1 MSKRGKLYIAL
12 VIIAV
17 ISIVVLE
24 NSKPQ
29 EINWFPSYV
38 KKHKIPFGTFVFY
51 EQLER
56 LFGKDNVID
65 VERPPYE
72 FLNDNDINGTYLFV
86 NNQVSF
92 GAEEFDILLE
102 WTAKGN
108 TLFVAS
114 SGFESNVL
122 DTLNLETSTVN
133 SFDNYDGDYIFKL
146 KNKNLDTTIVSYE
159 KADFLTYFDKID
171 TLKTSIISVSDNK
184 EYPLGIE
191 TAHANAI
198 RQPFGEGQIILSN
211 FPQAFTNYFIL
222 ESQNKNYT
230 AGLLSYIDDSQ
241 PIYFDNYYKAGK
253 PFFTSPLFIL
263 LNNKTLKWAYYMMLI
278 GVFFYV
284 IFEGKRKQRAIPI
297 VEPLKNKTIDFTR
310 TIANMYYEKGK
321 HHDIAQHKIQHLL
334 EFIRTQLYLN
344 TNTIDTEFIKNLA
357 ARSNNSVEDTQ
368 TLFNVIT
375 SCSEDRKLKTVEL
388 ERLNRLIETFK
399 SNTKWKTKTK

>member
-12 VIIAV
+12 IIIAV

-51 EQLER
+51 QQLER
-56 LFGKDNVID
+56 LFDKDNVID

-72 FLNDNDINGTYLFV
+72 FLNDNAVSGTYIFV

-92 GAEEFDILLE
+92 GAEEFDKLLE

-108 TLFVAS
+108 TLFIAS

-122 DTLNLETSTVN
+122 DTLHLETATVN
-133 SFDNYDGDYIFKL
+133 SFNNYESDYIFQL
-146 KNKNLDTTIVSYE
+146 KNKHLDTTIVSFDRANY
-159 KADFLTYFDKID
+159 LSYFKKID
-171 TLKTSIISVSDNK
+171 TLTTSIISVSDNK
-184 EYPLGIE
+184 TDTLFIE
-191 TAHANAI
+191 TPHANAI
-198 RQPFGEGQIILSN
+198 NQPFGDGKIILSH

-222 ESQNKNYT
+222 NTPNQNYT
-230 AGLLSYIDDSQ
+230 SGLLSYIDDSL
-241 PIYFDNYYKAGK
+241 PIYFDNYYKSGK

-263 LNNKTLKWAYYMMLI
+263 LNNKMLKWAYYMMLI

-334 EFIRTQLYLN
+334 EFIRTHLYLN
-344 TNTIDTEFIKNLA
+344 TNNIDEEFIINLA

-368 TLFNVIT
+368 TLFKVIT
-375 SCSEDRKLKTVEL
+375 SCSENKSLKTEEL
-388 ERLNRLIETFK
+388 ERLNHLIETFK
-399 SNTKWKTKTK
+399 SNTKWKTKTT

>member
-65 VERPPYE
+65 VDRPPYE

-86 NNQVSF
+86 NNQISF
-92 GAEEFDILLE
+92 GAEEFDKLLE

-133 SFDNYDGDYIFKL
+133 SFNNYGGDYIFKL

-184 EYPLGIE
+184 EHPLRIE

-198 RQPFGEGQIILSN
+198 RHSFGEGQIILSN

-222 ESQNKNYT
+222 ESQNRNYT

-357 ARSNNSVEDTQ
+357 ARSNNSLEDTQ

-375 SCSEDRKLKTVEL
+375 SCSEDRKLETVEL

-399 SNTKWKTKTK
+399 SKTKWKTKTK

>member
-56 LFGKDNVID
+56 LFGKNNVID

-72 FLNDNDINGTYLFV
+72 FLNDNNINGTYLFV

-92 GAEEFDILLE
+92 GAEEFDKLLE

-133 SFDNYDGDYIFKL
+133 SFNNYDGDYIFKL

-222 ESQNKNYT
+222 ESQNRNYT

-334 EFIRTQLYLN
+334 EFIRTHLYLN
-344 TNTIDTEFIKNLA
+344 TNNIDEEFIINLA

-368 TLFNVIT
+368 TLFKVIT
-375 SCSEDRKLKTVEL
+375 SCSENKSLKTEEL
-388 ERLNRLIETFK
+388 ERLNHLIETFK
-399 SNTKWKTKTK
+399 SNTKWKTKTT

>member
-1 MSKRGKLYIAL
+1 LSKRGKLYIAL

-17 ISIVVLE
+17 ISIVVIE

-38 KKHKIPFGTFVFY
+38 KKHKIPYGTFVFY

-56 LFGKDNVID
+56 LFGEDNIID

-72 FLNDNDINGTYLFV
+72 FLNENDINGTYLFV

-92 GAEEFDILLE
+92 GAEEFDKLLE

-114 SGFESNVL
+114 AGFESNVL
-122 DTLNLETSTVN
+122 DTLNLETSTIN
-133 SFDNYDGDYIFKL
+133 SFNNYGGDYIFKL

-159 KADFLTYFDKID
+159 KADFITYFDKID

-184 EYPLGIE
+184 EYPLPIDMG
-191 TAHANAI
+191 HANAI
-198 RQPFGEGQIILSN
+198 LQPFGEGQIILNN

-222 ESQNKNYT
+222 ESENRNYT
-230 AGLLSYIDDSQ
+230 AGLLSYIDVTQ

-278 GVFFYV
+278 GVFFYI

-297 VEPLKNKTIDFTR
+297 VEPLKNKTVDFTR

-321 HHDIAQHKIQHLL
+321 HHDIAQHKIEHLL

-375 SCSEDRKLKTVEL
+375 SCSENRTLETAEL